1 MTALSNRYT
10 PISKIVAC
18 APKYFF
24 NEGETQTPFDTTKL
38 INNPQVSKIKTKK
51 SAKKFVDLLKNK
63 KGAHSHRSLR
73 LTFFRSL
80 GISILSQE
88 SFKDIQ

>member
-24 NEGETQTPFDTTKL
+24 FMGETQTPFVIAKL
-38 INNPQVSKIKTKK
+38 HQIFAVSKY
-51 SAKKFVDLLKNK
+51 
-63 KGAHSHRSLR
+63 
-73 LTFFRSL
+73 LT
-80 GISILSQE
+80 
-88 SFKDIQ
+88 

>member
-24 NEGETQTPFDTTKL
+24 DKGETQTPC
-38 INNPQVSKIKTKK
+38 S
-51 SAKKFVDLLKNK
+51 
-63 KGAHSHRSLR
+63 
-73 LTFFRSL
+73 
-80 GISILSQE
+80 
-88 SFKDIQ
+88 